1 MTPYHHGNLRNQ
13 VLATA
18 AELVAAAGPDTLSL
32 RDLARRAGVSH
43 AAPTYHFKDRR
54 GLFTALAT
62 QGFDLL
68 AAALGAGEAGGRLDA
83 AAGTYVGFA
92 MTHPGYYAVMF
103 RLDLVHDTD
112 AAFRAA
118 RRHVFDLLTARLDAG
133 APPADS
139 AGRTVTGEAVWSLVH
154 GIAALTLA
162 EALSTPDPVALAEST
177 ALRLAGT
184 YTT

>member
-1 MTPYHHGNLRNQ
+1 MTPYHHGNLRSQ

-18 AELVAAAGPDTLSL
+18 AELVAAEGPDALSL
-32 RDLARRAGVSH
+32 RELARRAGVSH

-68 AAALGAGEAGGRLDA
+68 TAALRGAEASGRPDA

-92 MTHPGYYAVMF
+92 ISHPGYYAVMF

-112 AAFRAA
+112 DTFRAA
-118 RRHVFDLLTARLDAG
+118 RRRAYDLLTARLDPG
-133 APPADS
+133 GPPLDA
-139 AGRTVTGEAVWSLVH
+139 AGRTATGEAVWSLVH
-154 GIAALTLA
+154 GIAALALA
-162 EALSTPDPVALAEST
+162 EALGVPDPVALARVT
-177 ALRLAGT
+177 VLRLTG
-184 YTT
+184 